1 MADVLN
7 RNGYRL
13 RKVLKAKPLKKLPE
27 TDAIFANIREKDGN
41 LLEDENSM
49 DGGQVKRLSIDCKA
63 TVNIGDYS
71 RGGMTR
77 GDASAADHDMGCE
90 EKYTPLWHRRRGR
103 RGVTSDLWRFPSRPA
118 ISSWTA

>member
-1 MADVLN
+1 MN

-27 TDAIFANIREKDGN
+27 TDAIPSTKLRTGFANIRGKDGN

-63 TVNIGDYS
+63 TVDISGI
-71 RGGMTR
+71 TR
-77 GDASAADHDMGCE
+77 GAG
-90 EKYTPLWHRRRGR
+90 
-103 RGVTSDLWRFPSRPA
+103 
-118 ISSWTA
+118 